1 MHFRV
6 FSLKDFFVIA
16 NMNSEKDF
24 EETWKETS
32 KGQNTI
38 DDITDKRIW
47 DGINHKIKKKK
58 SGRKLYWI
66 AAVLVPLFALMLIFK
81 PSEDSKRNLEAKY
94 VFETFGVKKNFKLP
108 DGSWVELEP
117 NSKLTLSEKF
127 GEKNREV
134 MFAGQGRF
142 NVAKDKTKPFR
153 INAGEFFVQVLG
165 TQFFLDQR
173 SEEKKVELFEG
184 KVKVEHA
191 DKITYLLPKE
201 IWRTDEKNGDFH
213 FYTPEKQKDFTFTN
227 INYSEAIKQLE
238 ETYDIKIVYPAEFK
252 NKKVSGAF
260 TGNLNEVVSVIS
272 FPFSLKAEKIN
283 EKEIILK

>member
-1 MHFRV
+1 
-6 FSLKDFFVIA
+6 
-16 NMNSEKDF
+16 MNSEKDF
-24 EETWKETS
+24 EETWKEVCEE
-32 KGQNTI
+32 QNTI
-38 DDITDKRIW
+38 DDSTDKRIW
-47 DGINHKIKKKK
+47 DGINNKMKKKK
-58 SGRKLYWI
+58 SGKKLYWI
-66 AAVLVPLFALMLIFK
+66 AAAVLVPLFALMLIFK
-81 PSEDSKRNLEAKY
+81 PSQHSNGEPKQKY
-94 VFETFGVKKNFKLP
+94 VFETFNIGKKFRLP
-108 DGSWVELEP
+108 DGTQVELEP

-142 NVAKDKTKPFR
+142 NVAKDKAKPFR

-173 SEEKKVELFEG
+173 SKEKKVELFEG

-201 IWRTDEKNGDFH
+201 IWRTDGKNGDYH

-238 ETYDIKIVYPAEFK
+238 ETYDIKIVYPSEFK

-260 TGNLNEVVSVIS
+260 TGNLDEVLSVIS
-272 FPFSLKAEKIN
+272 FPFNLKPERIN